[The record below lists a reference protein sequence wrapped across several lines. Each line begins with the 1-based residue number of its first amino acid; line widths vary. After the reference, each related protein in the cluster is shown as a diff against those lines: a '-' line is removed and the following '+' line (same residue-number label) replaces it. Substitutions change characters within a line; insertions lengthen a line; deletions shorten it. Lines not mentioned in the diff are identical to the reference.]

1 MELLSTL
8 RRLRDEF
15 RDGAPLDIGG
25 IADPLYV
32 GTPPDGLELPKGTV
46 AGPADLVA
54 AYLRPFAEA
63 GVGQVQVR
71 FPSRSVAELCDQ
83 IAKFGR
89 EVAPL
94 VAH

>member
-1 MELLSTL
+1 M
-8 RRLRDEF
+8 
-15 RDGAPLDIGG
+15 
-25 IADPLYV
+25 
-32 GTPPDGLELPKGTV
+32 

-63 GVGQVQVR
+63 GVGQVQVP
-71 FPSRSVAELCDQ
+71 FPSRSAAELCDQ
-83 IAKFGR
+83 IATFGR